1 MGHHLQAV
9 AHLDK
14 SLQEKVL
21 ATAAKIV
28 QVRPFIFLRA
38 TKTHSKNCPPNDV
51 RLFCTVQKRFLADKE
66 LDRKL
71 QHQIL
76 QAGRGGSRGRL
87 RRG

>member
-1 MGHHLQAV
+1 MDWQPPQAV

-28 QVRPFIFLRA
+28 Q
-38 TKTHSKNCPPNDV
+38 
-51 RLFCTVQKRFLADKE
+51 KRFLADKE

-76 QAGRGGSRGRL
+76 QARWGACLAGLLGHSCCWWLQPCRYMPQPACCCCAAA
-87 RRG
+87 